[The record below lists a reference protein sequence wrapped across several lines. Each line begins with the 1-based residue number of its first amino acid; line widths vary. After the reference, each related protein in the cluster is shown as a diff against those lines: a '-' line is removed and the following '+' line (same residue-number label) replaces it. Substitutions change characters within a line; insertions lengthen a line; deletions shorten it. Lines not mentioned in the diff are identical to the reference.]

1 MVINFVGRILD
12 FFGFKRKAMVLF
24 SWDPGNDYTSF
35 WGAIYLVL
43 NNRSDLAMEILEKK
57 VERNNYY
64 RCKRLLATLYLRADP
79 KKAEALY
86 QRPSNIWEEIYLGDI
101 RYYFLNDVGGALDAW
116 QSAFEKV
123 DWTTAQEWDNPARNL
138 LKRLY
143 MVTKDAEFLEKWA
156 ELDVDNFR
164 QSQMADYIK
173 LLYKKG
179 EKEKA
184 QETLNVCMY
193 LYRED
198 PILTRV
204 AEELNLEV
212 PSYKKKKPQVENAV
226 RKPLNAGLLKED
238 TDPETLIKAVH
249 ELHPDAIITL
259 ASSVLTIMQ
268 GTLLWAGT
276 FKPCWLART
285 LGPFTEHAKGPLIH
299 FYTYPIVADWK
310 LQAYLELSGTIPVL
324 FGTLIA
330 AIGKLFGQSGWFY
343 RVIGPVAKAVDSD
356 KIAPYDSCL
365 VPGPLN
371 AKVFTAQ
378 LCGQNIPFAI
388 VDVNSVFGAEVVECC
403 KGLDKRWIEGALS
416 DNPAGNDE
424 SMTPIVLLW
433 QKGHVEELQHESF

>member
-1 MVINFVGRILD
+1 MVINFQGRILD
-12 FFGFKRKAMVLF
+12 FFGFKRKAMALF

-57 VERNNYY
+57 VQRNNYY
-64 RCKRLLATLYLRADP
+64 RCKRLLATLYLRENP

-86 QRPSNIWEEIYLGDI
+86 QRPSNMWEEIYLGDI

-123 DWTTAQEWDNPARNL
+123 DWNTAREWDNPARNL

-179 EKEKA
+179 EKERA

-238 TDPETLIKAVH
+238 TDPETLIKAIH

-371 AKVFTAQ
+371 AKVFTSQ
-378 LCGQNIPFAI
+378 LCSQNH
-388 VDVNSVFGAEVVECC
+388 C
-403 KGLDKRWIEGALS
+403 
-416 DNPAGNDE
+416 
-424 SMTPIVLLW
+424 
-433 QKGHVEELQHESF
+433 

>member
-1 MVINFVGRILD
+1 
-12 FFGFKRKAMVLF
+12 
-24 SWDPGNDYTSF
+24 
-35 WGAIYLVL
+35 
-43 NNRSDLAMEILEKK
+43 
-57 VERNNYY
+57 
-64 RCKRLLATLYLRADP
+64 
-79 KKAEALY
+79 
-86 QRPSNIWEEIYLGDI
+86 
-101 RYYFLNDVGGALDAW
+101 
-116 QSAFEKV
+116 
-123 DWTTAQEWDNPARNL
+123 
-138 LKRLY
+138 

-164 QSQMADYIK
+164 QSQMADYINS
-173 LLYKKG
+173 LQEG
-179 EKEKA
+179 RKERA

-212 PSYKKKKPQVENAV
+212 PYYKKKTSGRNAV

-238 TDPETLIKAVH
+238 TDPETLIKAIH

-330 AIGKLFGQSGWFY
+330 AIGKLSGNLD
-343 RVIGPVAKAVDSD
+343 G
-356 KIAPYDSCL
+356 
-365 VPGPLN
+365 
-371 AKVFTAQ
+371 FT
-378 LCGQNIPFAI
+378 
-388 VDVNSVFGAEVVECC
+388 
-403 KGLDKRWIEGALS
+403 
-416 DNPAGNDE
+416 E
-424 SMTPIVLLW
+424 S
-433 QKGHVEELQHESF
+433 

>member
-1 MVINFVGRILD
+1 MVINFVGKILD
-12 FFGFKRKAMVLF
+12 FFGFKRKAMALF
-24 SWDPGNDYTSF
+24 SWDPGDDYTSF

-57 VERNNYY
+57 VERNNYC
-64 RCKRLLATLYLRADP
+64 RCKRLLATLYLREDP

-86 QRPSNIWEEIYLGDI
+86 QRPSNMWEEIYLGDI

-123 DWTTAQEWDNPARNL
+123 DWTSAQEWDNPARNL

-143 MVTKDAEFLEKWA
+143 MVTKDAEFLKKWA

-164 QSQMADYIK
+164 QSQMADYIE

-212 PSYKKKKPQVENAV
+212 PSYKKKKPEVENAV

-310 LQAYLELSGTIPVL
+310 LQAYLELSGTVPVL

-330 AIGKLFGQSGWFY
+330 AVGKLFGQSGWFY

-371 AKVFTAQ
+371 AKFFTSQ

-388 VDVNSVFGAEVVECC
+388 VDVNSVFGAEVMECC
-403 KGLDKRWIEGALS
+403 NGLDKRWIEGALS

-424 SMTPIVLLW
+424 SMTPIILLW
-433 QKGHVEELQHESF
+433 QKDHIEELQHESF